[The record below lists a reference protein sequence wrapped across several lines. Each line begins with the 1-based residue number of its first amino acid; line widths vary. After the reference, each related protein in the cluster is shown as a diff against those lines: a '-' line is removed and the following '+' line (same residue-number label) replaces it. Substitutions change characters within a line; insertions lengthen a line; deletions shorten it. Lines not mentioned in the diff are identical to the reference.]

1 MNVKSAIFLLALLT
15 LCFPNAAYA
24 HLVSTRFGE
33 FYNGML
39 HPTTT
44 LLHALPWLTLGFL
57 AAFQPL
63 KHARIMLIVFPF
75 SVMLGVVLGYFFG
88 LTLGSAPIVFV
99 EYINL
104 ASILILGILVVI
116 GKQLPMSI
124 AVGLT
129 MLFGLSHGY
138 ANANLELAGSGYLL
152 YLGGIMLAAYL
163 SLCLTSAAGILMTRK
178 YTWGRIAIR
187 AGGSWVLA
195 VGIIFSGFTLL
206 NI

>member
-63 KHARIMLIVFPF
+63 KHARIILIVFPLA
-75 SVMLGVVLGYFFG
+75 VMLGAILGYLFG
-88 LTLGSAPIVFV
+88 VTLGSAPIVFV

-104 ASILILGILVVI
+104 ASILILGSLVVM
-116 GKQLPMSI
+116 GTQLPLSI
-124 AVGLT
+124 AIGLAI
-129 MLFGLSHGY
+129 LFGLSHGH

-163 SLCLTSAAGILMTRK
+163 SLCFTSAASIAMTSK
-178 YTWGRIAIR
+178 YTWGRTAIR

>member
-1 MNVKSAIFLLALLT
+1 MNFKFITFLLALLIM
-15 LCFPNAAYA
+15 CFPNTAYA

-63 KHARIMLIVFPF
+63 KYARMMMVVFPLA
-75 SVMLGVVLGYFFG
+75 VMLGVVLASLSGV
-88 LTLGSAPIVFV
+88 LAFV

-104 ASILILGILVVI
+104 ASILVLGTLVVM
-116 GKQLPMSI
+116 GKPMPMLLV
-124 AVGLT
+124 VGLT
-129 MLFGLSHGY
+129 TLFGLSHGH

-163 SLCLTSAAGILMTRK
+163 SLCLISAGGIAMTNK
-178 YTWGRIAIR
+178 YAWGRTAIR

-206 NI
+206 KL

>member
-1 MNVKSAIFLLALLT
+1 MNFKLIAVLLALLIM
-15 LCFPNAAYA
+15 CFPNTASA

-44 LLHALPWLTLGFL
+44 LVHALPWLTLGFL

-63 KHARIMLIVFPF
+63 KHTRMMMIAFPLAVVFG
-75 SVMLGVVLGYFFG
+75 VMLASLCGAL
-88 LTLGSAPIVFV
+88 VFV

-104 ASILILGILVVI
+104 ASILVLGSLVVI
-116 GKQLPMSI
+116 GKSMPMSLV
-124 AVGLT
+124 VGLT
-129 MLFGLSHGY
+129 ILFGLSHGH
-138 ANANLELAGSGYLL
+138 ANANLDLAGSAYLL

-163 SLCLTSAAGILMTRK
+163 SLCLISAGGIAVKNK
-178 YTWGRIAIR
+178 YAWGRTAIR
-187 AGGSWVLA
+187 AGGSWILA

-206 NI
+206 KL